1 MRIAVYPGSFDPVT
15 NGHLDIITRSAR
27 LFDKVIVAVLVNR
40 SKTPSFSQ
48 KERIELIQKATK
60 NLDNVEVESFSGLTV
75 DFARKRRATAIIRGL
90 RAISDYESELAMAA
104 LNRRMAPEIETIILF
119 TNPEWSFISSSLVK
133 EMCAFGGDITGLVPD
148 EIVTEV
154 QNKL

>member
-48 KERIELIQKATK
+48 KKRIELIQKATK